1 VGIGEQ
7 SITNTLG
14 LPLVTVATP
23 PAVAAKVVFVGHA
36 TTLVAMD
43 GTRLL
48 TDPLLRTR
56 VAHLRRAGPV
66 PAVATRGVDAVVISH
81 LHYDHLD
88 VPSLQRLGRDVP
100 VIVPR
105 GAGGFVRRKTR
116 AHQVLEL
123 SVGEELSVGS
133 VRIVAVHA
141 EHDSQRL
148 PFGVSA
154 EPLGFVFRGT
164 RSIYFA
170 GDTDRFAG
178 MTQLGPLDVALVP
191 IWGWGPA
198 LGAGHLDPEG
208 AARALAL
215 LRPSVAIPIHWG
227 TYYPVHHGVLSPPD
241 WLSAPPDVFAAAAAR
256 LAPDVAIRILRPG
269 EEKSV

>member
-1 VGIGEQ
+1 
-7 SITNTLG
+7 
-14 LPLVTVATP
+14 VTVAS
-23 PAVAAKVVFVGHA
+23 AAATAARVVFVGHA
-36 TTLVAMD
+36 STVVAMD

-66 PAVATRGVDAVVISH
+66 SPLATRGIDAVLISH

-100 VIVPR
+100 LVVPR
-105 GAGGFVRRKTR
+105 GSGAFVRRKTG
-116 AHQVLEL
+116 AKQVLEL
-123 SVGEELSVGS
+123 SVGDELSIGAVS
-133 VRIVAVHA
+133 VVATPA

-154 EPLGFVFRGT
+154 EPLGFVVRGS
-164 RSIYFA
+164 RSVYFA
-170 GDTDRFAG
+170 GDTDLFDG
-178 MTQLGPLDVALVP
+178 MRELGPVDLALVP

-215 LRPSVAIPIHWG
+215 LRPTVAVPIHWG
-227 TYYPVHHGVLSPPD
+227 TYYPFHHGVLAPPD
-241 WLSAPPDVFAAAAAR
+241 WLSAPPTAFAEAAAR
-256 LAPDVAIRILRPG
+256 LAPGVEVRILHPG
-269 EEKSV
+269 GETSV